1 MTDLAAGSQY
11 GYSHLFVVLF
21 AGLMALLFQIL
32 STRLGCVSDYDL
44 ATHCRFALYDR
55 PGPYKLWY
63 RWGALYPLWFMA
75 EAGIIMTDLAELLGS
90 AIAINLLIPA
100 IPLWACVL
108 LTSLDVFLILL
119 IFNQCKHCFVTKGS
133 CPPPPADRPLPA
145 RRPVTD
151 DDQVDARI

>member
-1 MTDLAAGSQY
+1 MAQDADACTPADLDPGNWVTDLAAGSEF
-11 GYSHLFVVLF
+11 GYSHLFIILL

-44 ATHCRFALYDR
+44 AVHCRFALYDR

-63 RWGALYPLWFMA
+63 RWGLLYPLYLMA

-90 AIAINLLIPA
+90 AIAINLLVPA

-108 LTSLDVFLILL
+108 LTSLDVFLILM
-119 IFNQCKHCFVTKGS
+119 IFNQCTSWCSLRAIAV
-133 CPPPPADRPLPA
+133 L
-145 RRPVTD
+145 
-151 DDQVDARI
+151 